1 MHLRRNRHQGQ
12 QQQTEHAAE
21 HHNEPRFEQPVVVKK
36 EEPVFNWDR
45 ITLPREVREIA
56 AMRKK
61 LHKKITEIENR
72 LRFGYS
78 EPLYD
83 YKMELVKQDVE
94 LCCKM
99 TDALLK

>member
-1 MHLRRNRHQGQ
+1 MHLRRNRNQQ
-12 QQQTEHAAE
+12 QQQTERGADQ
-21 HHNEPRFEQPVVVKK
+21 HNEPRFEQPLVKK
-36 EEPVFNWDR
+36 EEPAFNWDK
-45 ITLPREVREIA
+45 ITLPKEVREIA
-56 AMRKK
+56 AQRKK

-83 YKMELVKQDVE
+83 YKMELIKEDIE
-94 LCCKM
+94 LSCKM